1 MECKNPGLW
10 NPEFSS
16 RNSGIP
22 LTIGIRNPIPGIQDP
37 LSLGTL
43 NRATRSRTYFR
54 DLATATGAS
63 KIARGLMSKKKKKL
77 CTCITPF
84 VNFFAVSAQQRLEMT
99 KCWVSWERGWQSD
112 KINSTIS
119 VWTRARFFLFS
130 SVLNSL
136 LLSNCATWDYR
147 EIVWK
152 DTMDVA
158 VVRS

>member
-43 NRATRSRTYFR
+43 NRATRSCTYFR

-63 KIARGLMSKKKKKL
+63 KIARGLMSKTTL
-77 CTCITPF
+77 H
-84 VNFFAVSAQQRLEMT
+84 VHHA
-99 KCWVSWERGWQSD
+99 
-112 KINSTIS
+112 
-119 VWTRARFFLFS
+119 FL
-130 SVLNSL
+130 
-136 LLSNCATWDYR
+136 
-147 EIVWK
+147 
-152 DTMDVA
+152 
-158 VVRS
+158 